1 MKGTMI
7 RKSLFNKHTIGV
19 TNITQWKAQLIG
31 FGCFNL
37 YTIMER
43 LRIKLGT
50 DWVGTEL
57 YEHNTQHAKKSEIIR
72 N

>member
-1 MKGTMI
+1 
-7 RKSLFNKHTIGV
+7 
-19 TNITQWKAQLIG
+19 
-31 FGCFNL
+31 
-37 YTIMER
+37 MER

-50 DWVGTEL
+50 DWVGAENQEL